1 MVQRASGYARQPL
14 DLYSTPS
21 WVTQALLKVEKFDGP
36 IWEPACG
43 DGAMVDVL
51 EAEGHEVY
59 DTDVALDGT
68 NFLQTTS
75 VLGKHIIT
83 NPPFSLAEPFV
94 RHALK
99 LTQPMIGAKVAMLLP
114 TYFDNAKTRIGLFKN
129 PPFKIKY
136 VLTNRIRWPNL
147 MQKANGPSTNHA
159 WYVWQWGNNEEPKIW
174 WI

>member
-1 MVQRASGYARQPL
+1 
-14 DLYSTPS
+14 
-21 WVTQALLKVEKFDGP
+21 VTQALLKVEKFDGP

-51 EAEGHEVY
+51 RAEGHEVY
-59 DTDVALDGT
+59 DTDIALDGV
-68 NFLQTTS
+68 NFLQTPVNFLQTDVDAS
-75 VLGKHIIT
+75 ANINGTKHIIT
-83 NPPFSLAEPFV
+83 NPPFSLAESFV

-99 LTQPMIGAKVAMLLP
+99 LTQPIVGAKVAMLLP